1 MSMIRAHGAAKSQVP
16 IGLIYSVRSP
26 SDVIYASELSERTLS
41 SPLTVHYQY
50 TRSARP
56 GARPG
61 RIDAA
66 TIAKLAPPPA
76 ARPAI
81 FVCGPSGFVEAATSL
96 LVDAG
101 HPAATI
107 KTERFGPTGI

>member
-1 MSMIRAHGAAKSQVP
+1 MSMIRAHGAAESQVP
-16 IGLIYSVRSP
+16 VGLIYSVRSP
-26 SDVIYASELSERTLS
+26 ADVIYASELSERTVS
-41 SPLTVHYQY
+41 SPLTVDYRY

-56 GARPG
+56 GVRPG

-66 TIAKLAPPPA
+66 AIAKLAPPPA
-76 ARPAI
+76 AKPDI

-101 HPAATI
+101 HAAATI
-107 KTERFGPTGI
+107 KTERFGPTGT